1 MKTMNYLKNML
12 MFVLTF
18 LLLTASAFCHFEHN
32 HFHSINQPE
41 IKKSGSYYHDKAK
54 AYKEKIA
61 NMSEDEII
69 VDMIKNG
76 GRDKNQKSNNAI
88 KHLKNIFIIVFSS
101 IGAVLI
107 MAILLIGVI
116 LLVGIVLL
124 ERICKLCKVI
134 GARELIERIC
144 YIFCKKHD
152 DRNEDIKDD
161 GKHIV

>member
-18 LLLTASAFCHFEHN
+18 LLLTVPSFCRFEHN
-32 HFHSINQPE
+32 HFHSINHPE
-41 IKKSGSYYHDKAK
+41 MKKNENYYHDKAK

-61 NMSEDEII
+61 NMNEDEII
-69 VDMIKNG
+69 IDMIKNG
-76 GRDKNQKSNNAI
+76 EYDKNQKSNSTI
-88 KHLKNIFIIVFSS
+88 KYLKNVFIIVFSS
-101 IGAVLI
+101 VGAVLI

-116 LLVGIVLL
+116 LLVGIILL

-144 YIFCKKHD
+144 YIFYKKHD
-152 DRNEDIKDD
+152 DRNEGIKDD
-161 GKHIV
+161 DRRVD